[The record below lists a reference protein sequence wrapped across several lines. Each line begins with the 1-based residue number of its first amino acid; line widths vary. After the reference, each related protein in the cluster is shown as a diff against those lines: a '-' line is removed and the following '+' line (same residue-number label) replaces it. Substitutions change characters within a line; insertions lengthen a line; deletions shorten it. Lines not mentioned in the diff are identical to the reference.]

1 MVTVWLS
8 AAHLI
13 YLIHYSF
20 FNPGKTI
27 ISEQYAQQIDEMN
40 QKLQQALVK
49 RWAKFF
55 STTTADHKSH
65 NKHFKSW
72 TNWATEFCLICHI
85 RLTSCRPNHHFF
97 KHVDNI
103 LPGKFFHNQ
112 QDAENAFQVFVKSWS
127 TDFYNIGIN
136 KFISYWQKCVDCN
149 GSYFG

>member
-1 MVTVWLS
+1 MTSSVFGPRRSSQALPKAKLAPKKVMVTVWWS

-55 STTTADHKSH
+55 SMTTPDHKSH
-65 NKHFKSW
+65 DKHFKS
-72 TNWATEFCLICHI
+72 
-85 RLTSCRPNHHFF
+85 
-97 KHVDNI
+97 
-103 LPGKFFHNQ
+103 
-112 QDAENAFQVFVKSWS
+112 
-127 TDFYNIGIN
+127 
-136 KFISYWQKCVDCN
+136 
-149 GSYFG
+149 